1 MPARPATAPNSRAGS
16 IRRGATQGGTGQPTG
31 SQRIPGQNRPAQLPS
46 GHPSSNQIPA
56 PQARADAPRR
66 GQPRSSQPP
75 ADRLPQQPGQANRR
89 GWNQQQNR
97 RDSQPLVTRNEPP
110 RPGTGSMPAPGQPG
124 ARLPRA
130 GQAAPPRAPQQSS
143 GPHPLAPS
151 AQDTAV
157 SPRIGGTQNGMSPV
171 GPGSRAGMTPVGPG
185 SRAGMTPV
193 SPPSRPGIAPVG
205 PNSRSGTAPVGPG
218 SRSGMNPVAPPSR
231 PGMSP
236 VGRIAAIALA
246 VPAKTTATP
255 DEDHGTAVTA
265 ITPAV
270 LAGPERR
277 EDIDPTCLTTEM
289 EPISEAIEEKR
300 TIDATLARFS
310 AVHDEMAAEQAERR
324 SKRMKIMPWLA
335 KDDDLEEALTKAG
348 PVSPASAGKLKT
360 LDAPKRLAKAP
371 LTKLQNKGRS
381 MVSAKAAAAGIAVL
395 VLLGSFFGW
404 RAIHGGGGPGGGIQE
419 VAALDENSPAILE
432 SAKQYG
438 DSNFLLV
445 GTSSRPGAAA
455 SGSQTTDTIMVVH
468 IPVDGSRVAVVS
480 FPPNLQVDRPVCQ
493 QWNNQT
499 NQVTGQVPA
508 QTGVKLSSVYATGGP
523 RCVTD
528 TVQQLTGLRINHFVG
543 VDNSGFNA
551 LVSSVQGVTLCVK
564 APVKDAALGTIVG
577 QSGQVDLSGTRAL
590 NYVRADQIVG
600 DKQIADLSRIT
611 RQQRFLA
618 AMARK
623 TIGQQN
629 LLMNANLLNNFLGTF
644 TKSTFGDNVG
654 VSQLAKLATSLQ
666 GLALGRITFVTLPT
680 ASTLNAAGEETIQA
694 TSSRQLFTA
703 IIDNSALPGET
714 TASQTS
720 TPSTTTKAVT
730 ASQVKVQV
738 INGIGDSA
746 PGVATQ
752 TANALSPLGYKITE
766 IGGPAPANVTK
777 TIIKYAS
784 AQQAQAQLLASSVP
798 SASLQVDPSMG
809 GAIQLIIGPGFDH
822 TVKAPHAGVPSG
834 ANNAPSSEAPAGLS
848 YVNAANTSCA

>member
-1 MPARPATAPNSRAGS
+1 V
-16 IRRGATQGGTGQPTG
+16 
-31 SQRIPGQNRPAQLPS
+31 
-46 GHPSSNQIPA
+46 
-56 PQARADAPRR
+56 PQ
-66 GQPRSSQPP
+66 
-75 ADRLPQQPGQANRR
+75 
-89 GWNQQQNR
+89 
-97 RDSQPLVTRNEPP
+97 
-110 RPGTGSMPAPGQPG
+110 
-124 ARLPRA
+124 
-130 GQAAPPRAPQQSS
+130 
-143 GPHPLAPS
+143 PS
-151 AQDTAV
+151 AADTAV
-157 SPRIGGTQNGMSPV
+157 SSRIPGTQNGMSPV
-171 GPGSRAGMTPVGPG
+171 APPPSVGPGSRTGMNPVGPG
-185 SRAGMTPV
+185 SRTNVTPV
-193 SPPSRPGIAPVG
+193 GQGSRPGIAPVG
-205 PNSRSGTAPVGPG
+205 PNSRSGMAPVGPG
-218 SRSGMNPVAPPSR
+218 SRSGMSPVGPPSR

-236 VGRIAAIALA
+236 VGRLAATALA
-246 VPAKTTATP
+246 VPAKAPSAPTPTP
-255 DEDHGTAVTA
+255 DDQSTAVTA

-270 LAGPERR
+270 PAVVGPERR

-348 PVSPASAGKLKT
+348 PVSPADAGKQGP
-360 LDAPKRLAKAP
+360 AEAHRRLAKVP
-371 LTKLQNKGRS
+371 LPKLQAKLPQRGRS

-404 RAIHGGGGPGGGIQE
+404 RAIHGGGSGGGGIQE

-438 DSNFLLV
+438 DSNFLMV
-445 GTSSRPGAAA
+445 GTSSRPGAKA

-468 IPVDGSRVAVVS
+468 IPTDGSRVAVVS

-499 NQVTGQVPA
+499 NQVSGQVPA

-543 VDNSGFNA
+543 VDDSGFNA
-551 LVSSVQGVTLCVK
+551 LVSSVQGVQLCVK
-564 APVKDAALGTIVG
+564 APVKDAALGTIIG
-577 QSGQVDLSGTRAL
+577 NSGPVTLTGAQAL

-600 DKQIADLSRIT
+600 DKQIADLSRIS
-611 RQQRFLA
+611 RQQSFLA

-644 TKSTFGDNVG
+644 TSSTFGDNMG

-680 ASTLNAAGEETIQA
+680 TDKLNAAGEETIQA
-694 TSSRQLFTA
+694 TTSRQLFTA

-714 TASQTS
+714 TS
-720 TPSTTTKAVT
+720 TQATTPGTPVT
-730 ASQVKVQV
+730 AKQVKLQV

-746 PGVATQ
+746 PGAAKQ
-752 TANALSPLGYKITE
+752 TANKLTPFGYQITE
-766 IGGPAPANVTK
+766 IGGPIPANVTK
-777 TIIKYAS
+777 TVIKYAS
-784 AQQAQAQLLASSVP
+784 AQQAQAQLLASSIP
-798 SASLQVDPSMG
+798 SASLQVDQSMG
-809 GAIQLIIGPGFDH
+809 GAIQLVIGPGFDGN
-822 TVKAPHAGVPSG
+822 VKAPHAGATTNS
-834 ANNAPSSEAPAGLS
+834 ANSASSEAPAGLS
-848 YVNAANTSCA
+848 YVNAANASCS